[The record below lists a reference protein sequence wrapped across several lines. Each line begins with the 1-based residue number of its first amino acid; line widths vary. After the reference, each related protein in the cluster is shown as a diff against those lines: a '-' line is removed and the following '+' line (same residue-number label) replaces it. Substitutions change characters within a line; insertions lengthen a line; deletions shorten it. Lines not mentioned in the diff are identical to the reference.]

1 MRELKMLTQEEVSD
15 LLNTATSNVTMLRE
29 VGVLPAIKIGRS
41 FMFPKESVKQFQV
54 DYLGMDVSNR
64 VKAIESMREV
74 QLKKELDLYAN

>member
-15 LLNTATSNVTMLRE
+15 LLNTATSNVAMLRE

-54 DYLGMDVSNR
+54 DYLGMHVSNR

>member
-15 LLNTATSNVTMLRE
+15 LLNTATSNVAMLRE

-74 QLKKELDLYAN
+74 QVKKELDLYAN

>member
-15 LLNTATSNVTMLRE
+15 LLNTATSNVAMLRE

-41 FMFPKESVKQFQV
+41 FMFPKENVKQFQV

>member
-15 LLNTATSNVTMLRE
+15 LLNTATSNVAMLRE

-64 VKAIESMREV
+64 VKALESLHEV
-74 QLKKELDLYAN
+74 QLKKEVEMYVN

>member
-1 MRELKMLTQEEVSD
+1 MRELKMLTQEEVRD
-15 LLNTATSNVTMLRE
+15 LLNTATSNVAMLRE

-74 QLKKELDLYAN
+74 QLKKELELYAN

>member
-15 LLNTATSNVTMLRE
+15 LLNTATSNVAMLRE

-41 FMFPKESVKQFQV
+41 FMFPRESVKQFQV

-74 QLKKELDLYAN
+74 QLKKELELYAN

>member
-15 LLNTATSNVTMLRE
+15 LLNTATSNVAMLRE

-74 QLKKELDLYAN
+74 QLKKELELYAN

>member
-15 LLNTATSNVTMLRE
+15 LLNTATSNVAMLRE

>member
-15 LLNTATSNVTMLRE
+15 LLNTATSNVALLRE